1 MQNNPGGNE
10 CALEG
15 KGLGFESEQD
25 LFFFQTVK
33 ILVQK
38 NVGLLFVCLC
48 FVGLVARSKNRVFLD
63 QKKFTVVA

>member
-25 LFFFQTVK
+25 LFFFFK
-33 ILVQK
+33 RLK
-38 NVGLLFVCLC
+38 FW
-48 FVGLVARSKNRVFLD
+48 F
-63 QKKFTVVA
+63 KKMSAYYLSAYVLSA